1 MSDETPGIEGMGGE
15 ESTGGETP
23 STEGAG
29 AGGELAPTGVE
40 PIQLE
45 WRRLH
50 PLSPLLRGGLFLLVV
65 VGIVVANLR
74 DRIFELFL
82 DERIVD
88 AMGPNEGDLVDYL
101 AEQRLLVWGLAAVAG
116 IILLVVGFSW
126 LSWRFSTFRIT
137 ADAVESQHGVLF
149 RQHRRAPL
157 ERIQSV
163 NLQRSLLA
171 RLLGLTQVDVQ
182 TAGQGG
188 KVALQ
193 YLGHREAKEVRE
205 QILLAA
211 RASKM
216 AGLLPSDSAVLSAP
230 AAEGVPAGLAV
241 DPMGRAYSAAPGA
254 FDSRIRDIADF
265 DIDPNA
271 REAGAL
277 IRVPVGRLIAS
288 LLLSSEMLSVVII
301 VIAIAVVSIWATPFA
316 LAGLF
321 PVGLVMVSMLIS
333 QFNKGFNFVLSR
345 AADGV
350 RIGAGL
356 TATSTETIPS
366 GRVHAVEARQPI
378 GWRPFG
384 WWKIRITTAGHS
396 AAEGGQN
403 KMQNTVLPVGSI
415 DDVSRVFETLLHTDA
430 GRSEERRGS
439 LKAALVGAGEGYV
452 AAGPTSGLLL
462 WFGKRRAGLRI
473 EDATESYASLRVRR
487 GWLTRSLAVMPIVR
501 AQSVQF
507 SRPPVHHLLGLA
519 SIQAHTVLGPVRV
532 HMRGIEL
539 VQARQVFDELAQ
551 TVVRVQGSDAAVRAA
566 AVASAA
572 AVDAAAVGVAEQR
585 VVAAD
590 SATVEATGPAEPSM
604 PIEPSVAIEPGVPA
618 EPSAS
623 DHSTHTESPE

>member
-1 MSDETPGIEGMGGE
+1 MSD
-15 ESTGGETP
+15 SALSGETAPEGPPRDTSAASSLP
-23 STEGAG
+23 SGDAFETAQ
-29 AGGELAPTGVE
+29 ASRAQTPVE
-40 PIQLE
+40 IE

-65 VGIVVANLR
+65 VGIIIANLR

-82 DERIVD
+82 DERFVD
-88 AMGPNEGDLVDYL
+88 AMGPNEGDLIEYL
-101 AEQRLLVWGLAAVAG
+101 AGQRLLVWGLVAVAVVILV
-116 IILLVVGFSW
+116 IIAVSW

-137 ADAVESQHGVLF
+137 PEAVESRRGVLF

-216 AGLLPSDSAVLSAP
+216 GGAQPPQLSP
-230 AAEGVPAGLAV
+230 AAMRIGEGSPSQLAV
-241 DPMGRAYSAAPGA
+241 DPMGQVYTVAPGA
-254 FDSRIRDIADF
+254 LDGRLRDIADF
-265 DIDPNA
+265 DINPSA

-277 IRVPVGRLIAS
+277 IRVPVGRLLAS
-288 LLLSSEMLSVVII
+288 LLLGTEMISVVVI
-301 VIAIAVVSIWATPFA
+301 VVAIAVTSIWATPVA
-316 LAGLF
+316 LAGLV

-345 AADGV
+345 ADDGV

-378 GWRPFG
+378 GWRLFG
-384 WWKIRITTAGHS
+384 WWKVRITTAGHS

-403 KMQNTVLPVGSI
+403 KMQNTVLPVGDI
-415 DDVSRVFETLLHTDA
+415 EDVLRVFETLLPVEAGAAVEPGAVADLSHLETAPASNFIGADHGAADA
-430 GRSEERRGS
+430 AAERRRTA
-439 LKAALVGAGEGYV
+439 LRDALVGEGNGYV
-452 AAGPTSGLLL
+452 RAGSRAAALL
-462 WFGKRRAGLRI
+462 WFGVRRAGLRI
-473 EDATESYASLRVRR
+473 EDAAEPHASLRVRR

-501 AQSVQF
+501 AQSIQL
-507 SRPPVHHLLGLA
+507 SRPFAHRLLGLA
-519 SIQAHTVLGPVRV
+519 SIQAHTVLGPVRMQ
-532 HMRGIEL
+532 MRGIDL
-539 VQARQVFDELAQ
+539 ARARQTFDDLAE
-551 TVVRVQGSDAAVRAA
+551 TVVRVQGHDAAPR
-566 AVASAA
+566 
-572 AVDAAAVGVAEQR
+572 
-585 VVAAD
+585 
-590 SATVEATGPAEPSM
+590 
-604 PIEPSVAIEPGVPA
+604 
-618 EPSAS
+618 AS
-623 DHSTHTESPE
+623 DENAG

>member
-1 MSDETPGIEGMGGE
+1 MSDNAFRGWPEPEGSPRDVPATRPAPLGDV
-15 ESTGGETP
+15 TGTP
-23 STEGAG
+23 SVSAGDVPGA
-29 AGGELAPTGVE
+29 ASAPPIQAPTE
-40 PIQLE
+40 LE
-45 WRRLH
+45 WQRLH

-65 VGIVVANLR
+65 VGIIVANLR

-82 DERIVD
+82 DDRFVE
-88 AMGPNEGDLVDYL
+88 AMGPNEGDLIDYL
-101 AEQRLLVWGLAAVAG
+101 ARQRLLIWGLVAVAG
-116 IILLVVGFSW
+116 VILVIVAISW

-137 ADAVESQHGVLF
+137 PEAVEARRGVLF

-205 QILLAA
+205 QILLAS

-216 AGLLPSDSAVLSAP
+216 GGAFQAM
-230 AAEGVPAGLAV
+230 PAGAAPHGIEAPSSQLAV
-241 DPMGRAYSAAPGA
+241 DPRGQAYTVAPGA
-254 FDSRIRDIADF
+254 LDSRLRDIADF

-288 LLLSSEMLSVVII
+288 LLLGTEMLSVVII
-301 VIAIAVVSIWATPFA
+301 VAAIAVTSIWATPVA
-316 LAGLF
+316 LAGLV
-321 PVGLVMVSMLIS
+321 PVGLVMVSMLIA

-345 AADGV
+345 AEDGV

-384 WWKIRITTAGHS
+384 WWKVRITTAGHS

-403 KMQNTVLPVGSI
+403 KMQNSVLPVGDI
-415 DDVSRVFETLLHTDA
+415 EDVLRVFETLLPAEASAAANFDGADIA
-430 GRSEERRGS
+430 GAAAEEQRRAA
-439 LKAALVGAGEGYV
+439 LRAALVGAGDGYV
-452 AAGPTSGLLL
+452 RAGSKAAVLL
-462 WFGKRRAGLRI
+462 WFGVRRAGLRV
-473 EDATESYASLRVRR
+473 EDASEPYASLRLRR

-501 AQSVQF
+501 AQSIQM
-507 SRPPVHHLLGLA
+507 SRPFLHHLLGLA
-519 SIQAHTVLGPVRV
+519 SLQAHTVLGPVRMQ
-532 HMRGIEL
+532 MRGIGLDE
-539 VQARQVFDELAQ
+539 ARQTFDELAE
-551 TVVRVQGSDAAVRAA
+551 TVVRVQGHDAASR
-566 AVASAA
+566 
-572 AVDAAAVGVAEQR
+572 
-585 VVAAD
+585 
-590 SATVEATGPAEPSM
+590 ATGERAE
-604 PIEPSVAIEPGVPA
+604 
-618 EPSAS
+618 
-623 DHSTHTESPE
+623 

>member
-1 MSDETPGIEGMGGE
+1 MSDNALIGG
-15 ESTGGETP
+15 
-23 STEGAG
+23 
-29 AGGELAPTGVE
+29 LAPDGPPRDASAASSIPSDDALEAARASLIQSPVE
-40 PIQLE
+40 NE

-65 VGIVVANLR
+65 VGIIIANLR

-82 DERIVD
+82 DERFVE
-88 AMGPNEGDLVDYL
+88 AMGPNEGDLIEYL
-101 AEQRLLVWGLAAVAG
+101 AAQRLLVWGLVAVAG
-116 IILLVVGFSW
+116 VILVIIAISW

-137 ADAVESQHGVLF
+137 PEAVESRRGVLF

-216 AGLLPSDSAVLSAP
+216 GGSLPTRPASAGLHAGEGSPSQ
-230 AAEGVPAGLAV
+230 LAV
-241 DPMGRAYSAAPGA
+241 DPMGQAYAVAPGA
-254 FDSRIRDIADF
+254 LDNRLRDLADF

-288 LLLSSEMLSVVII
+288 LLLGTEMISVVVI
-301 VIAIAVVSIWATPFA
+301 VLAIAVTSIWATPVA
-316 LAGLF
+316 LAGLV

-345 AADGV
+345 ADDGV

-384 WWKIRITTAGHS
+384 WWKVRITTAGHS
-396 AAEGGQN
+396 AAQGGQN
-403 KMQNTVLPVGSI
+403 KMQNTVLPVGDI
-415 DDVSRVFETLLHTDA
+415 EDVLRVFETLLPVEAGAATAPSASAGVPHLDA
-430 GRSEERRGS
+430 VPGSDLNGADHAEVNTAAVERSRTALRDGLVGEGS
-439 LKAALVGAGEGYV
+439 GYVRAGSKAAA
-452 AAGPTSGLLL
+452 LL
-462 WFGKRRAGLRI
+462 WFGVRRAGLRI
-473 EDATESYASLRVRR
+473 EDPGEPHASLRVRR

-501 AQSVQF
+501 AQSIQL
-507 SRPPVHHLLGLA
+507 SRPFAHRLLDLA
-519 SIQAHTVLGPVRV
+519 SIQAHTVLGPVRMQ
-532 HMRGIEL
+532 MRGIDL
-539 VQARQVFDELAQ
+539 ARARQAFDDLAQ
-551 TVVRVQGSDAAVRAA
+551 TVVRVQGH
-566 AVASAA
+566 
-572 AVDAAAVGVAEQR
+572 DAAAR
-585 VVAAD
+585 
-590 SATVEATGPAEPSM
+590 
-604 PIEPSVAIEPGVPA
+604 
-618 EPSAS
+618 AS
-623 DHSTHTESPE
+623 DENAE

>member
-1 MSDETPGIEGMGGE
+1 MSESDESWVVPESIGEAQLAAEAQAEAPVTRPIE
-15 ESTGGETP
+15 P
-23 STEGAG
+23 
-29 AGGELAPTGVE
+29 
-40 PIQLE
+40 E

-65 VGIVVANLR
+65 VGIIVANLR

-82 DERIVD
+82 DDRFVE
-88 AMGPNEGDLVDYL
+88 AMGPNEGDLIDYL
-101 AEQRLLVWGLAAVAG
+101 AGQRLLIWGLVAVLAAILVIVA
-116 IILLVVGFSW
+116 ISW

-137 ADAVESQHGVLF
+137 REAVESRRGVLF

-205 QILLAA
+205 QILLAS

-216 AGLLPSDSAVLSAP
+216 GGALQAMP
-230 AAEGVPAGLAV
+230 AATAQHGAEASSSQLAV
-241 DPMGRAYSAAPGA
+241 DPLGQAYAVAPGA
-254 FDSRIRDIADF
+254 LDSRLRDIADF

-271 REAGAL
+271 RESGAL

-288 LLLSSEMLSVVII
+288 LLLGTEMISVII
-301 VIAIAVVSIWATPFA
+301 IVVAIAVTSVWATPVA
-316 LAGLF
+316 LAGLV

-345 AADGV
+345 AEDGV

-384 WWKIRITTAGHS
+384 WWKVRITTAGHS

-403 KMQNTVLPVGSI
+403 KMQNTVLPVGNI
-415 DDVSRVFETLLHTDA
+415 EDVLRVFETLLPAEASGAANLDGADIA
-430 GRSEERRGS
+430 GAEAAAAEQRRTT
-439 LKAALVGAGEGYV
+439 LRAALVGSGDGYV
-452 AAGPTSGLLL
+452 RAGSKAAALL
-462 WFGKRRAGLRI
+462 WFGVRRAGLCI
-473 EDATESYASLRVRR
+473 EDASEPHASLRVRR

-501 AQSVQF
+501 AQSIQL
-507 SRPPVHHLLGLA
+507 SRPFAHHLLGLA
-519 SIQAHTVLGPVRV
+519 SLQAHTVLGPVRMQ
-532 HMRGIEL
+532 MRGIGLDE
-539 VQARQVFDELAQ
+539 ARQTFDELAE
-551 TVVRVQGSDAAVRAA
+551 TVVRVQGHDASNRATREQ
-566 AVASAA
+566 SA
-572 AVDAAAVGVAEQR
+572 
-585 VVAAD
+585 
-590 SATVEATGPAEPSM
+590 
-604 PIEPSVAIEPGVPA
+604 
-618 EPSAS
+618 
-623 DHSTHTESPE
+623 